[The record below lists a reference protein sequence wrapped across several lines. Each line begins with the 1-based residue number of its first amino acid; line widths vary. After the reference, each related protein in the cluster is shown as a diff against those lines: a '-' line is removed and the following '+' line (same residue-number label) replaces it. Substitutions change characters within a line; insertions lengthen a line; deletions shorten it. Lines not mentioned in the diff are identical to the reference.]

1 MEPLSL
7 SFIGW
12 FFTLICGAGLIV
24 GCWVILSLHR
34 AGELERRFL
43 GANVLND
50 TILFGIWILGF
61 AGGIGLL
68 VGKPWSR
75 FVLEFFCWVLIVLV
89 LLSGGTRL
97 YQLKRQSEG
106 PVNWFTALGGVALV
120 AVPILL
126 LCAAAIITLRSPAVQ
141 RALSGS

>member
-12 FFTLICGAGLIV
+12 FFTLVSGVALII
-24 GCWVILSLHR
+24 GCWVIMSLHR

-43 GANVLND
+43 SVNALND
-50 TILFGIWILGF
+50 TILFGIWILGL

-68 VGKPWSR
+68 QGKTWSR
-75 FVLEFFCWVLIVLV
+75 YVLDFFCWVLIVLV
-89 LLSGGTRL
+89 LLSSGTRL

-106 PVNWFTALGGVALV
+106 RVNWFTAVGGVALV

-141 RALSGS
+141 QALSGS